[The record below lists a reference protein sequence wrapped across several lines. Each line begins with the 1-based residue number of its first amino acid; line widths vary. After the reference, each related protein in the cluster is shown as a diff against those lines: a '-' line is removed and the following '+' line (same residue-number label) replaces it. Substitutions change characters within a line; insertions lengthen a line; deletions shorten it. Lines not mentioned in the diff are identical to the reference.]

1 MIFKKIKL
9 KNIRSYKEEEV
20 VIPEGA
26 VLFAGDIGSGKTTI
40 LLAIEYALF
49 GLQPGQRGSALLS
62 KGEDFGEITLELES
76 NDNNIIIERGLKRT
90 NKSINQDF
98 AAVTINGSRFES
110 SVTEVKTKILE
121 LLNYPQE
128 FIRKNNLL
136 YRYTIYTPQEEMKQI
151 ILEDAESRLDVLRH
165 VFGIDKYKR
174 IKDNTQRVTAQLREE
189 SRNLQF
195 EVSSI
200 DSKKS
205 ELDANEKFISILK
218 NKLLEKEKS
227 INSYLIIRQEK
238 EKEIESIA
246 NLAIKKEYIKKEIE
260 KSSIVISNKQEQLN
274 TISKELNYIE
284 SILSKTNLEFNDNQ
298 ISEISKKIITKT
310 KTIEILNKTYIE
322 IFSKSHSLDNEKNQ
336 EKSKKERVFNI
347 KFCLTCL
354 QEVPDSHK
362 YNILND
368 VESRIKKIENE
379 KIILDEDIQRISSEL
394 SKEKESL
401 RNLESEKAFL
411 EIQKIKLEESKKYLA
426 KKEELLRN
434 KKSLESD
441 LRMMEDQV
449 SKLREDSFE
458 YSKFE
463 NILRIKKDELRNS
476 MNLEKNAEIEQAEI
490 KKELELSIRDANR
503 LILEIAKSELIR
515 QKLIEIQDKEI
526 WLSNNFTDLVNFTE
540 KMILTTLRKEFTKI
554 FNKWFSMLTTDSFE
568 VYLDENFSPIILH
581 SDFELD
587 YEFLSGGERTAVALA
602 YRLALNQLINSVL
615 SKIKTQDVVILDE
628 PTDGFSEQQLDKVRD
643 ILQELH
649 VKQLIIVSHEP
660 KIEGF
665 VDNVIRFG
673 KENGISK
680 VISPKTKQ
688 NS

>member
-1 MIFKKIKL
+1 M
-9 KNIRSYKEEEV
+9 
-20 VIPEGA
+20 
-26 VLFAGDIGSGKTTI
+26 
-40 LLAIEYALF
+40 
-49 GLQPGQRGSALLS
+49 
-62 KGEDFGEITLELES
+62 
-76 NDNNIIIERGLKRT
+76 
-90 NKSINQDF
+90 
-98 AAVTINGSRFES
+98 
-110 SVTEVKTKILE
+110 
-121 LLNYPQE
+121 
-128 FIRKNNLL
+128 
-136 YRYTIYTPQEEMKQI
+136 
-151 ILEDAESRLDVLRH
+151 
-165 VFGIDKYKR
+165 
-174 IKDNTQRVTAQLREE
+174 
-189 SRNLQF
+189 
-195 EVSSI
+195 
-200 DSKKS
+200 
-205 ELDANEKFISILK
+205 
-218 NKLLEKEKS
+218 
-227 INSYLIIRQEK
+227 
-238 EKEIESIA
+238 
-246 NLAIKKEYIKKEIE
+246 
-260 KSSIVISNKQEQLN
+260 
-274 TISKELNYIE
+274 
-284 SILSKTNLEFNDNQ
+284 
-298 ISEISKKIITKT
+298 
-310 KTIEILNKTYIE
+310 
-322 IFSKSHSLDNEKNQ
+322 
-336 EKSKKERVFNI
+336 
-347 KFCLTCL
+347 
-354 QEVPDSHK
+354 
-362 YNILND
+362 
-368 VESRIKKIENE
+368 
-379 KIILDEDIQRISSEL
+379 DEDIQRISSEL

-568 VYLDENFSPIILH
+568 VYLDENFSPIIVH

-680 VISPKTKQ
+680 VLNPKV
-688 NS
+688 

>member
-9 KNIRSYKEEEV
+9 KNIRSFKEEE
-20 VIPEGA
+20 INLPEGA
-26 VLFAGDIGSGKTTI
+26 VLLAGDIGSGKTTI

-49 GLQPGQRGSALLS
+49 GLQPGQRGSALLA

-76 NDNNIIIERGLKRT
+76 NENHIIIERGLKRN

-121 LLNYPQE
+121 ILNYPQD

-136 YRYTIYTPQEEMKQI
+136 YRYTVYTPQEEMKQI

-174 IKDNTQRVTAQLREE
+174 IKENSQRVTAQLREE
-189 SRNLQF
+189 ARVLQF

-205 ELDANEKFISILK
+205 ELDANEKFISILR
-218 NKLLEKEKS
+218 NKLIEKEKS
-227 INSYLIIRQEK
+227 IISYSKARQEK
-238 EKEIESIA
+238 EKELESIA
-246 NLAIKKEYIKKEIE
+246 NLASKKEYIKKEIE
-260 KSSIVISNKQEQLN
+260 KSNIVVSNKQEQLAS
-274 TISKELNYIE
+274 ISKELEYID
-284 SILSKTNLEFNDNQ
+284 SILAKTNLSFDESQ
-298 ISEISKKIITKT
+298 ISEISKKVSTKT
-310 KTIEILNKTYIE
+310 KTIDILNKTYIE
-322 IFSKSHSLDNEKNQ
+322 LFSKSHSLDNEKSQ
-336 EKSKKERVFNI
+336 EKSKKERVFNLN
-347 KFCLTCL
+347 FCLTCL

-368 VESRIKKIENE
+368 VESRINKIEKE
-379 KIILDEDIQRISSEL
+379 RISLETDIQRIALEL
-394 SKEKESL
+394 SKEKESI
-401 RNLESEKAFL
+401 RSLESEKAYL
-411 EIQKIKLEESKKYLA
+411 EIQKVKFEESKKYVI
-426 KKEELLRN
+426 KKDELFKN
-434 KKSLESD
+434 KKSLEAD
-441 LRMMEDQV
+441 IRMMDEQI
-449 SKLREDSFE
+449 SKLKEDSFE

-463 NILRIKKDELRNS
+463 NILRLKKEELRNS

-490 KKELELSIRDANR
+490 KKELELSMRDANS
-503 LILEIAKSELIR
+503 LITEITKSEIIR
-515 QKLIEIQDKEI
+515 QKLIDLLDKET
-526 WLSNNFTDLVNFTE
+526 WLSNNFTELVNFTE
-540 KMILTTLRKEFTKI
+540 KMILTTLRKEFTRI

-568 VYLDENFSPIILH
+568 VYLDETFSPIIVH
-581 SDFELD
+581 NDFELD

-649 VKQLIIVSHEP
+649 IKQLLIVSHEP
-660 KIEGF
+660 KIESF
-665 VDNVIRFG
+665 VDHVIRLK
-673 KENGISK
+673 KENGVS
-680 VISPKTKQ
+680 VVVNKTD
-688 NS
+688 

>member
-9 KNIRSYKEEEV
+9 KNIRSYKEEEI

-218 NKLLEKEKS
+218 NKILEKEKS
-227 INSYLIIRQEK
+227 INSYLMIRQEK
-238 EKEIESIA
+238 
-246 NLAIKKEYIKKEIE
+246 
-260 KSSIVISNKQEQLN
+260 
-274 TISKELNYIE
+274 
-284 SILSKTNLEFNDNQ
+284 
-298 ISEISKKIITKT
+298 
-310 KTIEILNKTYIE
+310 
-322 IFSKSHSLDNEKNQ
+322 
-336 EKSKKERVFNI
+336 
-347 KFCLTCL
+347 
-354 QEVPDSHK
+354 
-362 YNILND
+362 
-368 VESRIKKIENE
+368 
-379 KIILDEDIQRISSEL
+379 
-394 SKEKESL
+394 
-401 RNLESEKAFL
+401 
-411 EIQKIKLEESKKYLA
+411 
-426 KKEELLRN
+426 
-434 KKSLESD
+434 
-441 LRMMEDQV
+441 
-449 SKLREDSFE
+449 
-458 YSKFE
+458 
-463 NILRIKKDELRNS
+463 
-476 MNLEKNAEIEQAEI
+476 
-490 KKELELSIRDANR
+490 
-503 LILEIAKSELIR
+503 
-515 QKLIEIQDKEI
+515 
-526 WLSNNFTDLVNFTE
+526 
-540 KMILTTLRKEFTKI
+540 
-554 FNKWFSMLTTDSFE
+554 
-568 VYLDENFSPIILH
+568 
-581 SDFELD
+581 
-587 YEFLSGGERTAVALA
+587 
-602 YRLALNQLINSVL
+602 
-615 SKIKTQDVVILDE
+615 
-628 PTDGFSEQQLDKVRD
+628 
-643 ILQELH
+643 
-649 VKQLIIVSHEP
+649 
-660 KIEGF
+660 
-665 VDNVIRFG
+665 
-673 KENGISK
+673 
-680 VISPKTKQ
+680 
-688 NS
+688 